1 MIDPRVPSSRPLV
14 IAGIVGALSVA
25 VAAAVWSR
33 QARPRSG
40 VDVTGAAAPSALPR
54 PTYDPARWPTAAAGA
69 PPPPADVV
77 ARGAAVYDAHCASC
91 HGANLEGQPN
101 WKIALPDGSLPAPP
115 HDIDGHTW
123 HHGDAELLRIIA
135 QGGTIYM
142 PDSKMPGFA
151 GTLSDE
157 EMRAILA
164 FIKTHWGVKELSWQA
179 GVTAGEVGPGT
190 AP

>member
-1 MIDPRVPSSRPLV
+1 MDNPAPTGRRTNGIAVVVV
-14 IAGIVGALSVA
+14 IALVVALVVALAAAMAAAMRGQQGRSRSADNAVKDDVVSVA
-25 VAAAVWSR
+25 GTPAAV
-33 QARPRSG
+33 
-40 VDVTGAAAPSALPR
+40 VT
-54 PTYDPARWPTAAAGA
+54 
-69 PPPPADVV
+69 
-77 ARGAAVYDAHCASC
+77 RGAALYAAHCASC

-151 GTLSDE
+151 GTLSDD